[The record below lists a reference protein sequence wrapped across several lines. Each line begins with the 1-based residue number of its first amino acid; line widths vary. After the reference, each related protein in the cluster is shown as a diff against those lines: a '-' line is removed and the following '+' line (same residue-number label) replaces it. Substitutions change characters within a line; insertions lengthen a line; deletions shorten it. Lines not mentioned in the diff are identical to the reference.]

1 MTAYVT
7 RAPLQLINNPHI
19 MSEASRGHGRR
30 TSARLADK
38 EDAPYING
46 IGNDSEPVKPRQN
59 VEGKQ
64 GKGKV
69 NGASTK
75 PTAKRKP
82 GEQPLPLRPTL
93 RLLHNVVQQEMA
105 SCCALRM
112 YG

>member
-69 NGASTK
+69 NGASAK
-75 PTAKRKP
+75 PAAKRKP
-82 GEQPLPLRPTL
+82 GEQPLSLGWTL
-93 RLLHNVVQQEMA
+93 RLLQDVV
-105 SCCALRM
+105 
-112 YG
+112 